1 MNAKPDR
8 FRDWDAAY
16 VLGLLGADDR
26 RTFEIH
32 LKDCASCSAAVAELA
47 GMPALLGAITTEQA
61 VSLVSG
67 SALPGSAHAPSLVAA
82 LAQRVSRR
90 RTRRRLVTGAMGLA
104 AAVLLVFAGA
114 AIGSLGTPEAP
125 AAPVESG
132 PSHAPLEA
140 MTVVAASTMSASLGI
155 TEKGWGTRLDW
166 TCEYSGQSPYTGGYE
181 LVVTTKDGEQHR
193 LASWTTTS
201 GTHAGDLSAST
212 SLHTSEI
219 DRIDIRFLG
228 AASALVETRL

>member
-1 MNAKPDR
+1 MSDTDR

-16 VLGLLGADDR
+16 VLGLLGAEDR
-26 RTFEIH
+26 RAFEIH
-32 LKDCASCSAAVAELA
+32 LKDCTSCAAAVAELA
-47 GMPALLGAITTEQA
+47 GMPALLGAISAEQA
-61 VSLVSG
+61 VSLVDG
-67 SALPGSAHAPSLVAA
+67 SSLPGTVHAPSLVAA
-82 LAQRVSRR
+82 LAKRVSRR
-90 RTRRRLVTGAMGLA
+90 RVRRRLIGGAMGLA
-104 AAVLLVFAGA
+104 AAVLLVFAGTA
-114 AIGSLGTPEAP
+114 LASPAPIEAP
-125 AAPVESG
+125 PVAAS

-181 LVVTTKDGEQHR
+181 LVVTTKDGEQR
-193 LASWTTTS
+193 SLASWTTTS

-212 SLHTSEI
+212 SLRTSEI

>member
-16 VLGLLGADDR
+16 VLGLLSAEDR

-32 LKDCASCSAAVAELA
+32 LKTCATCATAVSELA
-47 GMPALLGAITTEQA
+47 GMPALLGAITPAQA
-61 VSLVSG
+61 TALVAG
-67 SALPGSAHAPSLVAA
+67 SSLPGSAHAPSLVAA
-82 LAQRVSRR
+82 LAHRVSRR
-90 RTRRRLVTGAMGLA
+90 RTRRRVVTGAFGLA
-104 AAVLLVFAGA
+104 AAFLLICAGV
-114 AIGSLGTPEAP
+114 AIGAP
-125 AAPVESG
+125 RAVVENPPVAAS

-140 MTVVAASTMSASLGI
+140 MTVVAASTMSARLGI

-166 TCEYSGQSPYTGGYE
+166 TCEYSSQSPYIGGYE
-181 LVVTTKDGEQHR
+181 LVVTTKDGEQR
-193 LASWTTTS
+193 TLASWTTTS
-201 GTHAGDLSAST
+201 GSHAGDLSAST

-219 DRIDIRFLG
+219 ESIDIRFLG

>member
-32 LKDCASCSAAVAELA
+32 LKDCPACAAAVAELA
-47 GMPALLGAITTEQA
+47 GMPALLGAISAEQA
-61 VSLVSG
+61 VSLIAG
-67 SALPGSAHAPSLVAA
+67 SSLPGAVHEPSLVAA
-82 LAQRVSRR
+82 LSKRVARR
-90 RTRRRLVTGAMGLA
+90 RTRRRVITGAMGLA
-104 AAVLLVFAGA
+104 AAVLLFFAGA
-114 AIGSLGTPEAP
+114 ALASPAPIEAP
-125 AAPVESG
+125 PVAAS

-166 TCEYSGQSPYTGGYE
+166 TCEYASQSPYTGGYE
-181 LVVTTKDGEQHR
+181 LIVTTKDGEQR
-193 LASWTTTS
+193 SLASWTTTS

-212 SLHTSEI
+212 SLRTSEI

>member
-1 MNAKPDR
+1 MNDTDR

-16 VLGLLGADDR
+16 VLGLLGAEDR
-26 RTFEIH
+26 RAFEIH
-32 LKDCASCSAAVAELA
+32 LKDCASCGAAVAELA
-47 GMPALLGAITTEQA
+47 GMPALLGTISAEQA
-61 VSLVSG
+61 ESLIVG
-67 SALPGSAHAPSLVAA
+67 SSLPGTAHAPSLVAA
-82 LAQRVSRR
+82 LAKRVARR
-90 RTRRRLVTGAMGLA
+90 RVRRRVITGAMGIA

-114 AIGSLGTPEAP
+114 ALASPAPLEAP
-125 AAPVESG
+125 PLAAS

-181 LVVTTKDGEQHR
+181 LVVTTKDGEQR
-193 LASWTTTS
+193 SLASWTTTS

-212 SLHTSEI
+212 SLRTSEI